1 MIHHRILLM
10 AGIAALIVPGAVQA
24 NEVSQR
30 VDIGATV
37 TGACGMGSPGT
48 TEINL
53 GTLNDSQGKLKASL
67 ASASIVSG
75 STYIADAWCNAPHK
89 LSIKATPMV
98 LEDTPGYSQPAY
110 MSRRL
115 TYQATL
121 QNWVAGQGIGIR
133 PLGGSDTGTSTFTEA
148 RAAVAPGLKLEIS
161 DLETLSGESGVGTE
175 TPGLMLE
182 TSQSGLYRGTVTITL
197 ATNP

>member
-1 MIHHRILLM
+1 MIHHRILLT
-10 AGIAALIVPGAVQA
+10 AGIAALIVPGAAQA
-24 NEVSQR
+24 NDVSQQ

-37 TGACGMGSPGT
+37 AGACGMGSPDT
-48 TEINL
+48 TQINL

-67 ASASIVSG
+67 ANAGIVSG
-75 STYIADAWCNAPHK
+75 SAYIADAWCNAPHK
-89 LSIKATPMV
+89 LSIQATPMV
-98 LEDTPGYSQPAY
+98 LQNTPSYSQPAY

-121 QNWVAGQGIGIR
+121 QNWAVGQGIGIR
-133 PLGGSDTGTSTFTEA
+133 PLGGSDTGFSTFTEA

-161 DLETLSGESGVGTE
+161 DLETLTGETGVGTE
-175 TPGLMLE
+175 EPGLMLE

>member
-10 AGIAALIVPGAVQA
+10 AGIAALIVPSAVQA
-24 NEVSQR
+24 NEVSQQ

-67 ASASIVSG
+67 ASGSVSG

-98 LEDTPGYSQPAY
+98 LEDTPAYSQPAY

-133 PLGGSDTGTSTFTEA
+133 PLGGSDTGSTTFSEA

-161 DLETLSGESGVGTE
+161 DLETLTGETGVGTE
-175 TPGLMLE
+175 SPGLMLE